1 MRRRRTSLK
10 AAVLRAAL
18 EDQKLA
24 EPYRKLAQHYGL
36 LVHPC
41 RPRSPQHKGIAE
53 NGVHYVQRNLLATEQ
68 PGDLAEANRAAR
80 SWVMVP
86 VSGPYNT
93 ATTGVSSSA
102 HAVAFPQAAS
112 S

>member
-1 MRRRRTSLK
+1 MLRRRTSLK

-53 NGVHYVQRNLLATEQ
+53 DGGLA
-68 PGDLAEANRAAR
+68 DALCHLAAHLGR
-80 SWVMVP
+80 SDDR
-86 VSGPYNT
+86 Y
-93 ATTGVSSSA
+93 
-102 HAVAFPQAAS
+102 QK
-112 S
+112 